1 MIRLDELQVQAMIQD
16 PGGVTAALLNELGY
30 SDAEVAAAMA
40 EYNAT
45 H

>member
-1 MIRLDELQVQAMIQD
+1 MIRLDELQAMIQD
-16 PGGVTAALLNELGY
+16 QDGVTAALMNDLGY
-30 SDAEVAAAMA
+30 SDDEVAAAMT